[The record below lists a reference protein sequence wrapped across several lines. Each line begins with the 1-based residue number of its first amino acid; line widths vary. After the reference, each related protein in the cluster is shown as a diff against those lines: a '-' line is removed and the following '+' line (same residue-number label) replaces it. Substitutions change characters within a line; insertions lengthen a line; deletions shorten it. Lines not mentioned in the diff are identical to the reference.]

1 MIIDNQDY
9 LTLAE
14 YAKKIDKQ
22 AAIVRQKC
30 IRGTMPGAR
39 KIGRDWFIPAD
50 ANYTDERLKSGN
62 YIGWRK
68 KKEIKKFPSVQ
79 PGKLRNRIS
88 SAL

>member
-14 YAKKIDKQ
+14 YAKKIGKQ

-30 IRGTMPGAR
+30 IRGTMPWAR

-50 ANYTDERLKSGN
+50 AIYTDERLKSGN

-68 KKEIKKFPSVQ
+68 KEK
-79 PGKLRNRIS
+79 
-88 SAL
+88 